1 MEPVRP
7 DTLAFFAPGLLHQLG
22 NVLFTIQG
30 NAQVARPDGAEAGR
44 EQRAI
49 LGAVERGADALRILR
64 CLLGD
69 AAAPPALAGVLL
81 GQVAEL
87 MRVPVREAR
96 HSLDLR
102 HSATKIPVLVDP
114 SDFCIAVLE
123 GIRVLVAIVPTGVH
137 GIIVLDLCDLGARH
151 ATVRLSFQPP
161 SGALPFPLA
170 VEELLVHLG
179 ATRLRLRGQPTLRS
193 HGMGVEMV
201 FAGRGAHQEAEA

>member
-30 NAQVARPDGAEAGR
+30 NAQVSRQDGTEAGR
-44 EQRAI
+44 EQKAI

-69 AAAPPALAGVLL
+69 AAAPPALVGVLL

-96 HSLDLR
+96 HNLDVR
-102 HSATKIPVLVDP
+102 HSAARIPVLVDP

-123 GIRVLVAIVPTGVH
+123 GMRVLVAILPTGVH
-137 GIIVLDLCDLGARH
+137 GTIVLDLCDLGERH
-151 ATVRLSFQPP
+151 ATVRVCFQPP
-161 SGALPFPLA
+161 SGTLPFPLA
-170 VEELLVHLG
+170 VEELLIRLG
-179 ATRLRLRGQPTLRS
+179 AARLRLRAHPTLRS
-193 HGMGVEMV
+193 HAMGVEMV